1 MSAVLYGVPSRIY
14 VMHPLRRRRLLSLGF
29 PEIGTEVSL
38 SAVMVDD
45 TYLGFMVD
53 VRFQAGWRR
62 SADGCLRINRKL
74 IMYIEEYHFHVKV
87 YMLNL

>member
-1 MSAVLYGVPSRIY
+1 MSAVLYGVPSRIC
-14 VMHPLRRRRLLSLGF
+14 VMHPLRRRTLLSLGL

-53 VRFQAGWRR
+53 VRFQSGWRR
-62 SADGCLRINRKL
+62 SMDGRLGINRKL
-74 IMYIEEYHFHVKV
+74 STYIEEHCFRGKV
-87 YMLNL
+87 YMINL

>member
-1 MSAVLYGVPSRIY
+1 MTHYLI
-14 VMHPLRRRRLLSLGF
+14 RRRLFSLSLTK
-29 PEIGTEVSL
+29 IGTIVSL
-38 SAVMVDD
+38 AIVMAGGAYSRFIV
-45 TYLGFMVD
+45 T
-53 VRFQAGWRR
+53 VRFQAEWRR